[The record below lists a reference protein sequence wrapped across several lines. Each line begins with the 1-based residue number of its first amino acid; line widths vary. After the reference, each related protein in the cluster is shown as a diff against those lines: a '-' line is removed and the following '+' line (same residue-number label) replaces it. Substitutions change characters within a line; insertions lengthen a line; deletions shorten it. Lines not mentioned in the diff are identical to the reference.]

1 MGYFGGTHGMSRLQ
15 DMARKRLIQ
24 WMDANPKITQTE
36 IGRAIGHNQAWV
48 SKFRLGTMDADIDD
62 LDGMARVF
70 GHTLTELL
78 DLRPDPKE
86 RELVEAYR
94 KLRPEARG
102 LAVQVL
108 ENMSPPSE
116 RARTRARNGDK

>member
-1 MGYFGGTHGMSRLQ
+1 MPRLQ

-78 DLRPDPKE
+78 DLRPNPKE
-86 RELVEAYR
+86 QELLDAYR
-94 KLRPEARG
+94 KLRPEVRASGLPVQMLAAMIPPAVRG
-102 LAVQVL
+102 
-108 ENMSPPSE
+108 
-116 RARTRARNGDK
+116 RTRGRNGDK